1 MPSTPEPAAT
11 VILLRDSAVSPEVLM
26 LERHAR
32 STVLPD
38 LYVFPGGRVDDQD
51 RSLTSRLDGF
61 SVHDLRLEV
70 PHMDREEV
78 EAFLVA
84 AIRETFEEAG
94 ILLARR
100 RGSPDFLEP
109 EAVAPLLR
117 HQLELQS
124 GRMSFGELI
133 EDENL
138 ELAAECLTVHGHWI
152 TPEVSPR
159 RFDTLFFAAITPAG
173 QTARHD
179 GIEVSSHTWI
189 RPEDALEEMHRGQRR
204 IIFPTACNLETLT
217 GFPDA
222 QQAFE
227 GSRKRRVVPVVPK
240 LVENAGK
247 RKLVIPR
254 EAGYSTTEDDS
265 LAGIIP
271 KPQPRT

>member
-11 VILLRDSAVSPEVLM
+11 VILLRDGAVSPEVLM
-26 LERHAR
+26 LERHAQ
-32 STVLPD
+32 STVLPN

-61 SVHDLRLEV
+61 SMHDLRLEV
-70 PHMDREEV
+70 PHLDREEV

-124 GRMSFGELI
+124 GRMSLGELI
-133 EDENL
+133 EDEDL
-138 ELAAECLTVHGHWI
+138 ELAAECLTVHAHWI

-159 RFDTLFFAAITPAG
+159 RFDTLFFAAITPVG
-173 QTARHD
+173 QSAHHD
-179 GIEVSSHTWI
+179 GIEASSHTWI

-222 QQAFE
+222 QQAFV

-240 LVENAGK
+240 LVEHAGK

-271 KPQPRT
+271 KPRT